1 MKLTIRIVKFSLVSV
16 LFFTVV
22 TLSIGAEE
30 QQFEYLQEFEGLH
43 ITGVPFDFDMH
54 TYRFTVTG
62 KVDHPLSLTF
72 EEMKALPAVRKNLT
86 LTCPGY
92 FTDSGTWTGV
102 PVRVLLEKAGVQKD
116 AKIVIFSVPDDSYR
130 TRFPVAEAMHEDML
144 IAYEF
149 NGKQFHRV
157 HGFPLRLVAGGKEGS
172 DWVKWLQKIVV
183 E

>member
-1 MKLTIRIVKFSLVSV
+1 MWILLAFLFV
-16 LFFTVV
+16 LSPV
-22 TLSIGAEE
+22 GAEE

-43 ITGVPFDFDMH
+43 ITGKPFDFDIK
-54 TYRFTVTG
+54 TYRLTVTG
-62 KVDHPLSLTF
+62 KVDNPLSLTF
-72 EEMKALPAVRKNLT
+72 EDVKALPSVKKKLT
-86 LTCPGY
+86 LDCPGF
-92 FTDSGTWTGV
+92 FTDIGTWTGV
-102 PVRVLLEKAGVQKD
+102 PVKVLLEKAKIRSD

-130 TRFPVAEAMHEDML
+130 TRFSVPEATKEDML

-157 HGFPLRLVAGGKEGS
+157 HGFPLRLVAGGHEGS